1 MGVDS
6 DVKVRLQS
14 AVASHAVMLLTRLSL
29 KALGKIITVGNIH
42 VAFDE
47 FKRPDLQCV
56 QVITVLVLVD
66 INSTH

>member
-1 MGVDS
+1 MSVDL
-6 DVKVRLQS
+6 DVKVGLRA

-29 KALGKIITVGNIH
+29 KAVGKIITLGNIH

-56 QVITVLVLVD
+56 QVITVLVQVD
-66 INSTH
+66 IQVLK